1 MITSTPLYDALL
13 AEAFDRARASEH
25 AASLAAAALHLHV
38 AGPAGHPALCLG
50 CGLPAPCPTADLL
63 LGTSSV
69 QAALVAVAAGLD
81 SRQQA
86 HRSELDQAVAA
97 VQAAAVQVA
106 TAQAAAVQVAAA
118 QSAAVQAAA
127 AVPVADPL
135 DADSQDLADEV
146 RSLPAM
152 PSAAEIFAP
161 NPAFSRTLSLLFG
174 DKD

>member
-13 AEAFDRARASEH
+13 AEAFGRARASEH
-25 AASLAAAALHLHV
+25 AASLATAAKQLHV
-38 AGPAGHPALCLG
+38 AGPAGQPSRCLG

-63 LGTSSV
+63 AGTSSV
-69 QAALVAVAAGLD
+69 QAALVAVAAELD
-81 SRQQA
+81 SLQQS

-97 VQAAAVQVA
+97 AQVVAAQV
-106 TAQAAAVQVAAA
+106 AAVQVAAA
-118 QSAAVQAAA
+118 VLDS
-127 AVPVADPL
+127 DLL
-135 DADSQDLADEV
+135 DADSQDLTDEV

>member
-13 AEAFDRARASEH
+13 AEAFGRARASEH
-25 AASLAAAALHLHV
+25 AASLATAAKQLHV
-38 AGPAGHPALCLG
+38 AGPAGQPSRCLG

-63 LGTSSV
+63 AGTSSV
-69 QAALVAVAAGLD
+69 QAALVAVAAELD
-81 SRQQA
+81 SLQQT

-97 VQAAAVQVA
+97 AQAAAAEV
-106 TAQAAAVQVAAA
+106 AAVQVAAA
-118 QSAAVQAAA
+118 VL
-127 AVPVADPL
+127 VADPL
-135 DADSQDLADEV
+135 AADRLLADSQDLTDEV